1 VDEVGAPEVWV
12 THGRDDALIHA
23 MAKRGVRGRALHL
36 IGLGDYAEDAAPGGA
51 DDAGGGAAAGETAG
65 AEGARA

>member
-23 MAKRGVRGRALHL
+23 LAKRGIRGRALHL
-36 IGLGDYAEDAAPGGA
+36 IGLGDDEEEEDLPPPVAAEDAKA
-51 DDAGGGAAAGETAG
+51 
-65 AEGARA
+65 